1 MVGWFIY
8 AVCEPCLQ
16 ALFINPASLT
26 CDNLSSVL
34 PIISGE
40 VLAHNAGRPPR
51 RKGHRG
57 QHRAGLLHPGRLTL
71 TWRPR
76 RRTGKELRGR
86 GECQEMIGDG
96 RCLFLTFSKLG
107 QKASWEHERS
117 MHFLTVA
124 LMR

>member
-57 QHRAGLLHPGRLTL
+57 QHRAGLLHPGRFPLA
-71 TWRPR
+71 RRAR
-76 RRTGKELRGR
+76 RRTGRHEHASID
-86 GECQEMIGDG
+86 EIINSEQTHNTSFSDEIG
-96 RCLFLTFSKLG
+96 T
-107 QKASWEHERS
+107 
-117 MHFLTVA
+117 
-124 LMR
+124 